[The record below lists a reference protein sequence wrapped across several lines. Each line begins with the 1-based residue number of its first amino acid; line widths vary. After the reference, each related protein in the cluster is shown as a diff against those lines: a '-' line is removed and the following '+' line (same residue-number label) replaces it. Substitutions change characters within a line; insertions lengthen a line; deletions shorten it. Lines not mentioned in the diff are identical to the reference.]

1 MLLETEVYIEQQKIS
16 DFSMEGALGFP
27 GRARYWKELSSRR
40 KRHNIRNWTLEEQV
54 LTVFLN
60 SVPFRR
66 YS

>member
-1 MLLETEVYIEQQKIS
+1 
-16 DFSMEGALGFP
+16 MEGALGFP
-27 GRARYWKELSSRR
+27 GRARYWKELFSRG
-40 KRHNIRNWTLEEQV
+40 KRLNIRNWTLEEQV